1 MEEGRIEK
9 LRKINK
15 MNDKRKDRKVKQ
27 NWYDEW
33 KKEGLKSVEKLIR
46 LMKEG
51 RKVYSYAIFLSYW
64 KRNYE

>member
-46 LMKEG
+46 WMKEG
-51 RKVYSYAIFLSYW
+51 RKVYSYAIFLS
-64 KRNYE
+64 